1 MKAIIFHNELIQ
13 TVFVP
18 VLLNDEPV
26 LERQSF
32 IRVSRSSGNI
42 LFWSSRFGK
51 RTLGPKDGT
60 KPNPLTFSGSGNL
73 TAAIGKSACR
83 RGPLDFVVSAR
94 NIF

>member
-13 TVFVP
+13 IGLRP
-18 VLLNDEPV
+18 
-26 LERQSF
+26 
-32 IRVSRSSGNI
+32 
-42 LFWSSRFGK
+42 FWK
-51 RTLGPKDGT
+51 ENTGPKDGT